1 MKRRINNNQEPLQTP
16 TLSISNDDSNSR
28 APPHKNTV
36 QVGATVEPTSKK
48 PKASED
54 ANRGSAKEVSQKI
67 EDEDMKGLNREEI
80 IALFSVTPMPKN
92 AAEFKKMEK
101 EVYEEDW
108 C

>member
-1 MKRRINNNQEPLQTP
+1 MQIGGLP
-16 TLSISNDDSNSR
+16 
-28 APPHKNTV
+28 
-36 QVGATVEPTSKK
+36 KK
-48 PKASED
+48 FPK
-54 ANRGSAKEVSQKI
+54 KI
-67 EDEDMKGLNREEI
+67 EEEDMKGLNREEI